1 MNFAF
6 WDLIRLVLMRGRKRL
21 PAAQHKALFAVASD
35 AATGYRLGFL
45 LRWRRRW
52 RQMQGVHEMKLRRRG
67 YLMFSLPVTNI
78 DVDVVLSEKGK
89 KYVAYWSGK

>member
-1 MNFAF
+1 MMNFAF

-21 PAAQHKALFAVASD
+21 SAAQHKALFAVASD

-45 LRWRRRW
+45 RRLWRWRW
-52 RQMQGVHEMKLRRRG
+52 LQGAHEMKLRRRG